1 MKLGTKIILLIVL
14 TVALTM
20 TVHGYLSIQQDEEN
34 VIRGIR
40 LGMRGV
46 CSALIAPL
54 WRPWRWSR

>member
-1 MKLGTKIILLIVL
+1 MKLGTKIIVLIVL

-40 LGMRGV
+40 VGMRGFAHDV
-46 CSALIAPL
+46 
-54 WRPWRWSR
+54 